1 MKCPKCGADIP
12 EGKFYCE
19 KCGEALQIVPDYN
32 PAEDITIG
40 EEDNNIQNKDS
51 SDASSGEQRSDRKQR
66 FFYLLKKY
74 GPFALVLSI
83 AGIITYWTSYQ
94 STFHQ
99 DAVTEVAEELE
110 SETEQLL
117 EVPSLSLPPGT
128 YGDSID
134 LVISHDQRSQGL
146 IYYTTDG
153 TVPDKENGIPYPQGG
168 IPLNHTGNFEINA
181 VCCNEKGIYSDIVT
195 EEYQIQ
201 FKKPDLPSVSPDGG
215 VFSEETTVT
224 ITQQKD
230 CTIYYTW
237 DSTDPTTE
245 SAVYTEPIVVPE
257 GDYVLS
263 VMAVNN
269 KTGLVSDIYRVN
281 LGYHP

>member
-66 FFYLLKKY
+66 FFYMLKKY

-128 YGDSID
+128 YG
-134 LVISHDQRSQGL
+134 
-146 IYYTTDG
+146 
-153 TVPDKENGIPYPQGG
+153 
-168 IPLNHTGNFEINA
+168 IPLI
-181 VCCNEKGIYSDIVT
+181 
-195 EEYQIQ
+195 
-201 FKKPDLPSVSPDGG
+201 
-215 VFSEETTVT
+215 
-224 ITQQKD
+224 
-230 CTIYYTW
+230 W
-237 DSTDPTTE
+237 
-245 SAVYTEPIVVPE
+245 
-257 GDYVLS
+257 
-263 VMAVNN
+263 
-269 KTGLVSDIYRVN
+269 
-281 LGYHP
+281 

>member
-94 STFHQ
+94 STFHHPR
-99 DAVTEVAEELE
+99 ASCGIRTKTAEPTKRRVRQ
-110 SETEQLL
+110 SAR
-117 EVPSLSLPPGT
+117 PSSYAMAMQAICPTSNFIWRRTGPPG
-128 YGDSID
+128 GSM
-134 LVISHDQRSQGL
+134 S
-146 IYYTTDG
+146 
-153 TVPDKENGIPYPQGG
+153 
-168 IPLNHTGNFEINA
+168 
-181 VCCNEKGIYSDIVT
+181 
-195 EEYQIQ
+195 
-201 FKKPDLPSVSPDGG
+201 
-215 VFSEETTVT
+215 
-224 ITQQKD
+224 
-230 CTIYYTW
+230 
-237 DSTDPTTE
+237 
-245 SAVYTEPIVVPE
+245 
-257 GDYVLS
+257 
-263 VMAVNN
+263 
-269 KTGLVSDIYRVN
+269 
-281 LGYHP
+281 